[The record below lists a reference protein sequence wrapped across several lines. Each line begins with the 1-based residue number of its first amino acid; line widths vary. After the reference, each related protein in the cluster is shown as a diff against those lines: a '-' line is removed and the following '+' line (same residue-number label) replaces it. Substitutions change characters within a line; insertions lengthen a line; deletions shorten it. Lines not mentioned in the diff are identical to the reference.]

1 MDRLGVPPVSDQP
14 TTLTARPHV
23 SILCRP
29 ERSGER
35 RVRLPRRDRVSEEPM
50 ASLFIDGA
58 PVRGASGAA
67 SSVAGHVHENTAPAA
82 TGWLGGAS

>member
-1 MDRLGVPPVSDQP
+1 
-14 TTLTARPHV
+14 
-23 SILCRP
+23 
-29 ERSGER
+29 
-35 RVRLPRRDRVSEEPM
+35 M